1 MPKSPSLVYFVLV
14 DVGVCFGELRE
25 GEDVDIVVTI
35 LTRAQWLLVINLLV
49 VKLVF
54 AEFPPRQCA

>member
-1 MPKSPSLVYFVLV
+1 MV
-14 DVGVCFGELRE
+14 DVGVRFGKLRE

-54 AEFPPRQCA
+54 AEFPPPPPPRHCA

>member
-14 DVGVCFGELRE
+14 DVGVRFGELRE

-54 AEFPPRQCA
+54 AEFSPRHCA

>member
-14 DVGVCFGELRE
+14 DVGVHFGKLRE

-54 AEFPPRQCA
+54 AEFFPHHCA